1 MASSLTE
8 KTPITF
14 IGEAEYYKN
23 QRAFTPLD
31 QITTGISDEETVRYN
46 LSGKQMSYSFNQST
60 DPFQAFQLRH
70 HYSSEDSGSVHSAHA
85 ANIPAFSMAFRP
97 GQDNP

>member
-8 KTPITF
+8 KTPIAF

-31 QITTGISDEETVRYN
+31 QITTYN

-97 GQDNP
+97 G